1 MSDYLYIT
9 NYRYMSNP
17 GIGLFLNKQL
27 HKGIVVLCT
36 LLLSFS
42 MSFPLAGQISSY
54 EEQLQYDISR
64 RGISQEEFEEL
75 LLDAGIDP
83 DNLDNL
89 TAAEIAEVQRLMQ
102 DFERDRFF
110 RQRNLLLQDT
120 LGLGLTDGQNV
131 PDTVLLTSDTAA
143 VETDTL
149 EEAIYG
155 HNLFRSGQI
164 SLISTDQGFNPP
176 ETYILGVGDEIIVSI
191 FGNAAIEQ
199 THVIRNDGSVRIYDG
214 NVKVTIAG
222 LNVQEARMKL
232 ERAYRREYRFS
243 PNQFSLYVSAIR
255 SIRVQVYGEVIR
267 PGDYTVSA
275 ANGITNI
282 LAEAGGLTDIGSV
295 RNIQLVKRSGVVLN
309 FDLYALLSD
318 PEYRHDFSLENGDY
332 IIVQQAE
339 KVVSIE
345 GAVNR
350 PHNYELRPGDEL
362 FELIE
367 YAGGLG
373 RGAYL
378 ASIKIN
384 RYTDDKRVVKDVPYA
399 ELVKQNQ
406 DYPLMN
412 GDEVVVREI
421 QEELENYVTIR
432 GEVRNEGNYEL
443 VDNMPLRDLLLYAGV
458 KPSTKTDFATLRRIN
473 QRGNVNLIPVS
484 IEDALNG
491 VGPSSLITLQDRDE
505 LIVWAKE
512 RFTDDKY
519 IKIAG
524 AVRNPEQFDYD
535 DGGTLRA
542 ADLINLAGGLRTDAA
557 DFAHVLR
564 LDPLNP
570 NDLEYIKV
578 DLSRMLRDPTAAD
591 NIFLEPFDSLYVYSK
606 NEFLDDVFIKV
617 SGAVNNPGEFMY
629 GTDMKLNDAIILA
642 GGFKRSSATNRIE
655 VSRVII
661 EDNQPTRTVVEH
673 LTLNREDLNNGDHD
687 AFVLEPYDNI
697 FVRYVPRFELQQNVV
712 IRGEVTLPGEY
723 SLVKDNETVYDIIQ
737 RAGGLTEEAFPAAA
751 KLYRAQDS
759 LGFMLMRL
767 DEVMLNPSSQYNQPL
782 AHGDTITIPKIY
794 NYVKIIGAT
803 QSLEQNQQRQVVTPY
818 HKGKD
823 ALFYINTYSGGFAD
837 DARRDKI
844 FVKYA
849 NGEIKTSKKRFLL
862 GKKYPEVLPGSEII
876 VGKVKRDLR
885 SERDKEDVNWTKV
898 LGDSVA
904 QAMSILTLILL
915 VQRLD

>member
-1 MSDYLYIT
+1 
-9 NYRYMSNP
+9 MSNP
-17 GIGLFLNKQL
+17 GIGLIPHITIIRKVQFLIIL
-27 HKGIVVLCT
+27 ITGMFCT
-36 LLLSFS
+36 LSLS
-42 MSFPLAGQISSY
+42 GQIISIQD
-54 EEQLQYDISR
+54 QLQYEISK

-75 LLDAGIDP
+75 MLDAGIDP
-83 DNLDNL
+83 DNLNEL
-89 TAAEIAEVQRLMQ
+89 SPAEVDELQRLME

-110 RQRNLLLQDT
+110 RQRRLVGRDT
-120 LGLGLTDGQNV
+120 IDTGLDEKGR
-131 PDTVLLTSDTAA
+131 DTIIVSADT
-143 VETDTL
+143 TLKTQDTL
-149 EEAIYG
+149 EEAIFG
-155 HNLFRSGQI
+155 HQLFRSGQI
-164 SLISTDQGFNPP
+164 SLIASERGYNPP
-176 ETYILGVGDEIIVSI
+176 ETYILGVGDEVIVSI
-191 FGNAAIEQ
+191 FGNVAIEK
-199 THVIRNDGSVRIYDG
+199 THIIRADGSVLIFDDK
-214 NVKVTIAG
+214 VKVTLAG

-243 PNQFSLYVSAIR
+243 PNQFSLYVSTVR
-255 SIRVQVYGEVIR
+255 TIRVQVYGEVVR

-282 LAEAGGLTDIGSV
+282 LAAAGGMTDIGSV
-295 RNIQLVKRSGVVLN
+295 RNIQLVKRSGLVLN
-309 FDLYALLSD
+309 YDLYALLSD
-318 PEYRHDFSLENGDY
+318 PDYQHDFTLENGDY

-339 KVVSIE
+339 KVVRIE

-350 PHNYELRPGDEL
+350 PHNYELKPEDGL

-367 YAGGLG
+367 FAGGLG
-373 RGAYL
+373 KGAYL
-378 ASIKIN
+378 GSIKIN
-384 RYTDDKRVVKDVPYA
+384 RYTEDRRIVKDVPYA
-399 ELVKQNQ
+399 ERVKQNQ
-406 DYPLMN
+406 DYPLEH
-412 GDEVVVREI
+412 GDEVMVKEI
-421 QEELENYVTIR
+421 QEELENYVTVR

-443 VDNMPLRDLLLYAGV
+443 IEGMSLRELLLFAGV

-473 QRGNVNLIPVS
+473 QSGNVNLIPVS

-491 VGPSSLITLQDRDE
+491 IGPSSLITLQDRDE
-505 LIVWAKE
+505 LIVWAKG

-557 DFAHVLR
+557 DFAHIHR

-570 NDLEYIKV
+570 NDREYITV
-578 DLSRMLRDPTAAD
+578 DLHRMFNDPNSAD
-591 NIFLEPFDSLYVYSK
+591 NIFLEPYDSLYVYSK
-606 NEFLDDVFIKV
+606 NEFLDDVYIKV

-629 GTDMKLNDAIILA
+629 GTDMRLNDAIILA

-661 EDNQPTRTVVEH
+661 EDNQPTRTIVEH
-673 LTLNREDLNNGDHD
+673 LTLNRDDLKNGNRD
-687 AFVLEPYDNI
+687 AFTLKPYDNI
-697 FVRYVPRFELQQNVV
+697 FVRYVPQFELQQNVV

-723 SLVKDNETVYDIIQ
+723 SLIKDNETVFDIIQ

-803 QSLEQNQQRQVVTPY
+803 QSLAQNQQKQVVTPY

-823 ALFYINTYSGGFAD
+823 ALFYINNYSGGFAD

-876 VGKVKRDLR
+876 VGKIKRDLR